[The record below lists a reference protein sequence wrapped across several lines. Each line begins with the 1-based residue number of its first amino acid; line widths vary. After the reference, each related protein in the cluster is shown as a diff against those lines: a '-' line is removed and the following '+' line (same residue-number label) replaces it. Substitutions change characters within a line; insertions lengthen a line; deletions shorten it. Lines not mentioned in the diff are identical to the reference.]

1 MHFKTNQLKFS
12 LKLILSQSAIL
23 VEYPGRE
30 PQLFMPTLLNN
41 KIVLRNIIF
50 DHINLPNSDGKPKHE
65 FSNKKC
71 RSEADTVRRQRRGK
85 PNSSTSGDSTGVCG
99 DKSSKYVASRGNNGD
114 RPNNE
119 CSESM
124 HSTDNT
130 KSEPPDIDS
139 SKLAQFGD
147 SYYGKTLMPSTDRFH
162 WVRSG
167 KTKKLTPYEEKQH
180 SSTKA
185 TPIAG
190 PAIKPTIV
198 DYQEQLRQQLKKVHS
213 HVLSNPLPPFE
224 GMRSSYQDKELKPG
238 RRPLLRKKANTRGL
252 VIHNKQT

>member
-30 PQLFMPTLLNN
+30 PQLFMPTLINN

-50 DHINLPNSDGKPKHE
+50 DHINPPNSDGKPKLQ

-71 RSEADTVRRQRRGK
+71 RSEADTVRKKRKGK
-85 PNSSTSGDSTGVCG
+85 PNSSTSGDSSGLCG
-99 DKSSKYVASRGNNGD
+99 TKSSKYVASRGNND
-114 RPNNE
+114 E
-119 CSESM
+119 CSESV
-124 HSTDNT
+124 HSTDT

-139 SKLAQFGD
+139 PKLLQFGD
-147 SYYGKTLMPSTDRFH
+147 NYNGKTLIPSNDRFH

-167 KTKKLTPYEEKQH
+167 KTKKLTPYEKQN
-180 SSTKA
+180 SGTKT

-190 PAIKPTIV
+190 PAIKPTIE
-198 DYQEQLRQQLKKVHS
+198 DYQERLQLQLKKVHS
-213 HVLSNPLPPFE
+213 NVVCNLLPPFD
-224 GMRSSYQDKELKPG
+224 GLRSTYQGKESKRG
-238 RRPLLRKKANTRGL
+238 RTLVLRKKRA
-252 VIHNKQT
+252 HEA